1 MVSQIKQE
9 VVCSRQ
15 TADLFADA
23 GYLVVIPDFYRGEWR
38 SPTAPDVV
46 PWIKEKTQWMKLK
59 LDLENI
65 VLPFAK
71 SKGLMMDKKGNK

>member
-1 MVSQIKQE
+1 M
-9 VVCSRQ
+9 CSRQ

-46 PWIKEKTQWMKLK
+46 PWLKEKTQWTKLK
-59 LDLENI
+59 LDLEEI

-71 SKGLMMDKKGNK
+71 SKGLMMNTK